1 MIAREEQKMDEPDRG
16 LDARLATLKR
26 EHENLQGE
34 ARALRSF
41 IDALKALTNA
51 LETPQKETDVAQL
64 LEVILEK
71 AIRAINAEDGSLL
84 VPDDTTN
91 ELVFAMARGQT
102 PNEALVGR
110 RVPAGKGVASWVYQN
125 RRAAI
130 VNNAA
135 ADERF
140 YAGIDDEFHYKT
152 HCLLAAPLIGGGR
165 VIGVIEVI
173 NKREGKLFSIGNQT
187 LLSVMCRFAGEL
199 LFTMVKDIDLTMT
212 MNIPKRE

>member
-1 MIAREEQKMDEPDRG
+1 MDEPDRG
-16 LDARLATLKR
+16 LDARLSTLKK

-34 ARALRSF
+34 AKALRSF
-41 IDALKALTNA
+41 IDALKALTDA
-51 LETPQKETDVAQL
+51 LESPQKDADVVAL
-64 LEVILEK
+64 LDTILEK
-71 AIRAINAEDGSLL
+71 AIRAIDAEDGSLL
-84 VPDDTTN
+84 VPDDSTN
-91 ELVFAMARGQT
+91 ELVFAMVRGES

-110 RVPAGKGVASWVYQN
+110 RVPAGKGVVSWVFQN

-140 YAGIDDEFHYKT
+140 YRGVDNDINYKT
-152 HCLLAAPLIGGGR
+152 HSLLAAPLIGGGR

-212 MNIPKRE
+212 MNIPKRG